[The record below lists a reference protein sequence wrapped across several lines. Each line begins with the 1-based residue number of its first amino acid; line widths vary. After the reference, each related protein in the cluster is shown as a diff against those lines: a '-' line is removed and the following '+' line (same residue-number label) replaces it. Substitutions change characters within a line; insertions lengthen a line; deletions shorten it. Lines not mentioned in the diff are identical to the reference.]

1 MMPLGESSDDYI
13 IRIGC
18 QETELYVEDRNL
30 YQHDHFFCTLKFLYP
45 RCLHKS
51 TATHTLTYTV
61 HQRDFTGLVHA
72 NEKNLTAV
80 VSLVWL
86 ATYTLHTP
94 HPALRAVQSLSSLAA
109 TLSPQWGT
117 CIMCL
122 LLSHHIHNAPPPH
135 MPPCQYSSIPATPF
149 PGTGWRHP
157 AGVWSTVGQVVLPP
171 STNSSLALVTAGL
184 MRASYTLS
192 THHNTRH
199 DPIFPRHPCARVYP
213 ARASA
218 WPL

>member
-1 MMPLGESSDDYI
+1 LPIKKIVAALVSPVCLATNTLRAPHPHNS
-13 IRIGC
+13 
-18 QETELYVEDRNL
+18 Q
-30 YQHDHFFCTLKFLYP
+30 QHPT
-45 RCLHKS
+45 
-51 TATHTLTYTV
+51 TVIHTLTYTV
-61 HQRDFTGLVHA
+61 CQRDFTALVHA
-72 NEKNLTAV
+72 KKTIVTAL
-80 VSLVWL
+80 VSPVCW
-86 ATYTLHTP
+86 ATNTLRAP
-94 HPALRAVQSLSSLAA
+94 HPALRAAQPLSSLAA

-117 CIMCL
+117 CIKCL
-122 LLSHHIHNAPPPH
+122 VLSHHRHNAPPPH